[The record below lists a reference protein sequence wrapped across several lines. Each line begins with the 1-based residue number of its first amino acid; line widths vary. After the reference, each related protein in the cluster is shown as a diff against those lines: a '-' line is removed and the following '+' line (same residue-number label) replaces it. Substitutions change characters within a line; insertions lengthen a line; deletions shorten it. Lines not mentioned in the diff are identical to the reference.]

1 MAFGLDKRVYR
12 HDTKKQRFTKF
23 LNWTSLKLKL
33 LNNRRHTSEMED
45 KSQTGRKHSNIYLI
59 MGQCSEYTNISYN
72 QQ

>member
-1 MAFGLDKRVYR
+1 MAFGLDKRVCR

-23 LNWTSLKLKL
+23 LTWTSLKLKL
-33 LNNRRHTSEMED
+33 LNNKRHNSEKED

-59 MGQCSEYTNISYN
+59 MGQCPEYTNISYN